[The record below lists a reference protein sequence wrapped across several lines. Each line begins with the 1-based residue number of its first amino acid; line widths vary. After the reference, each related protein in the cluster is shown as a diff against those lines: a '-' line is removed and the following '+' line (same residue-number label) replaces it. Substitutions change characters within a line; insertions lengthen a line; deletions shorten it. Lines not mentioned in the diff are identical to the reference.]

1 MRRACAGGAATRGLK
16 GRSSLRIWDTFLFRD
31 ELDLLECRLVQMENW
46 PVWRHVLVESP
57 LDHQGHLKPLVFAE
71 NAERFAPWKDRIVH
85 VVADLPES
93 GQPMDREAAQRDAI
107 RGGLTDANPDDW
119 LILADVDEIP
129 NLKAMDAA
137 LDRRECVLEMT
148 CCMFAVDWLWGL
160 PLRTSVLCPAGGS
173 RSLSV
178 ARRDGWNHNPVVSN
192 AGHHLTWLGG
202 QEGIDAKITSHCHV
216 ECNEELE
223 DGNRYDVFYR
233 EGHNPFSRFGYGG
246 KMIPV
251 DVDETWPRW
260 VRERRCP
267 PGWFR
272 PR

>member
-1 MRRACAGGAATRGLK
+1 M
-16 GRSSLRIWDTFLFRD
+16 RIWDTFLFRD

-46 PVWRHVLVESP
+46 PVWRHVLVEAP
-57 LDHQGHLKPLVFAE
+57 VDHQGHQKPLVYWE
-71 NAERFAPWKDRIVH
+71 NRERFAPWKDRIVH
-85 VVADLPES
+85 VVADLPEHAD
-93 GQPMDREAAQRDAI
+93 PMDREAAQRDAI
-107 RGGLTDANPDDW
+107 RGGLTDTAPDDW

-129 NLKAMDAA
+129 NEKGMAAA

-160 PLRTSVLCPAGGS
+160 PLRTSVLCPMGGA

-178 ARRDGWNHNPVVSN
+178 ARRDGWSFNPVIPA

-202 QEGIDAKITSHCHV
+202 QQGIAEKMDAHCHV
-216 ECNEELE
+216 ECNTDLAMGNAV
-223 DGNRYDVFYR
+223 DGFYGQGR
-233 EGHNPFSRFGYGG
+233 NPFSRFGYSGM
-246 KMIPV
+246 MIPV

-260 VRERRCP
+260 VFERRCP